1 MPNPFQLI
9 REQQASNRLSYARKQ
24 QALQESDDAKQ
35 QLTGQI
41 LGGNAEQG
49 ATMVQLD
56 GGGIVPCQ
64 SVTSGGFKAGSAA
77 IVTLNGSK
85 AWVDGMPN

>member
-1 MPNPFQLI
+1 
-9 REQQASNRLSYARKQ
+9 
-24 QALQESDDAKQ
+24 
-35 QLTGQI
+35 
-41 LGGNAEQG
+41 
-49 ATMVQLD
+49 MVQLD

-64 SVTSGGFKAGSAA
+64 SVTSGSFKAGAAA

>member
-1 MPNPFQLI
+1 MPNPLQLI
-9 REQQASNRLSYARKQ
+9 REQQAMNRLDYAKKQ
-24 QALQESDDAKQ
+24 RSQQESDDAQQ
-35 QLTGQI
+35 QLTGRI
-41 LGGNAEQG
+41 LGGNAEQN

-64 SVTSGGFKAGSAA
+64 SVTSGGLKAGSSA